1 MSRQGCPGLTAAQL
15 FGSSLAARQDHAR
28 CSSCTRLSPETGIKF
43 GRRDKGWARLLA
55 PLRTASVLEMR
66 NADRRGGRAGGCR
79 TRTGQLIGAVVT
91 VLPEPV
97 SVRPTSPANAHR
109 TINSPPGGL
118 AGGGAYLPRP
128 QVPLELLFEAG
139 FQSLGA
145 DGVLAGDADGVNAAP
160 RRPERLR
167 EPSAGCAIL
176 ARSLAYC
183 VNGGYR
189 AALSQ

>member
-28 CSSCTRLSPETGIKF
+28 CSSCSRLSPETGMKF
-43 GRRDKGWARLLA
+43 GRRDKGWAWLLA

-79 TRTGQLIGAVVT
+79 TPTGQLIGAVVT
-91 VLPEPV
+91 VLPEPE
-97 SVRPTSPANAHR
+97 SVRPTSPAGGHR

-128 QVPLELLFEAG
+128 QVPLELLLRRAFKV
-139 FQSLGA
+139 LGPM
-145 DGVLAGDADGVNAAP
+145 V
-160 RRPERLR
+160 
-167 EPSAGCAIL
+167 C
-176 ARSLAYC
+176 SLAMRM
-183 VNGGYR
+183 VSTPHRGGLNAYR
-189 AALSQ
+189 NHQPVARFLQGHWPTA